1 MHTKNPAEPSVWSQR
16 PNFRPRQMLTA
27 HQLNE
32 AIKDEMLREQ
42 LLNRAVH
49 GYGVVAGLGLAVDE
63 DGNLVVERGC
73 VELTGGLALD
83 RHGRMLYWKGGHI
96 GPPDIV
102 GEPPAAAGRYTL
114 SAHFATHPPDADC
127 CFPFAGERAQWWKEG
142 VVFTLRPEC
151 EPVDRCCAEHPDG
164 ACIGHDAY
172 VCRRTGARPGPD
184 PCSVPVSPDVDWVLA
199 EPGELC
205 PTGLDGW
212 LYDPDPEVCVPIA
225 CVEICDLADPGCEP
239 CFGFATKPPDVCAVR
254 PFVYRNPLLYE
265 LVKGCDVRLPRVQK
279 ISWQDWID
287 RGWREPIPWAEF
299 AERIAGGL
307 EIRFTGR
314 IRFPTIHDASIFV
327 TTLTQEEDSD
337 YWVSRTLPIGFT
349 KIDEEGDTVRGVRL
363 VPDTDWLQAEVTG
376 RRSSLYGGA
385 RFEVTIRGQ
394 LLRDTCG
401 RMLDARPLDIA
412 AHERGHE
419 RPGGDFVSAF
429 RVAPRHHPN
438 YGVDSGVDSGTAD
451 SSAD

>member
-1 MHTKNPAEPSVWSQR
+1 MHTKNPADRSVWSAR

-27 HQLNE
+27 HQLN
-32 AIKDEMLREQ
+32 AGITDEVLRER

-49 GYGVVAGLGLAVDE
+49 GYGVVVGLGLVVDE

-83 RHGRMLYWKGGHI
+83 RHGRILYWKGGHI
-96 GPPDIV
+96 GPSDIV
-102 GEPPAAAGRYTL
+102 GESPAAAGRYTL
-114 SAHFATHPPDADC
+114 SAHFATHPPEADGC
-127 CFPFAGERAQWWKEG
+127 LPFAGEGAQWWKEG

-151 EPVDRCCAEHPDG
+151 EPVNRCCADHPDG

-184 PCSVPVSPDVDWVLA
+184 PWSVPVSPDVDWVLA
-199 EPGELC
+199 EPGDLC
-205 PTGLDGW
+205 ATGLDGW
-212 LYDPDPEVCVPIA
+212 RYDPDPEVCVPIA

-239 CFGFATKPPDVCAVR
+239 RYGFATETPDVCAVR

-265 LVKGCDVRLPRVQK
+265 LVKGCDMGLPRVQE

-287 RGWREPIPWAEF
+287 QGWRERIPWAEF
-299 AERIAGGL
+299 AERIAEGL
-307 EIRFTGR
+307 EIRFTQP
-314 IRFPTIHDASIFV
+314 IMTPTIHHASIFV
-327 TTLTQEEDSD
+327 TALTQEEDAD
-337 YWVSRTLPIGFT
+337 YWASRTLPTRFVAL
-349 KIDEEGDTVRGVRL
+349 DEEGDTVRGVRL
-363 VPDTDWLQAEVTG
+363 MPNTDWLEAEVTG

-394 LLRDTCG
+394 LLRDACG
-401 RMLDARPLDIA
+401 RMLDARSLDTA
-412 AHERGHE
+412 PHERGHE

-429 RVAPRHHPN
+429 RVAHRHRVN
-438 YGVDSGVDSGTAD
+438 SGVDSGAPD